1 MLFKNNNIHRLTRLL
16 KLLLP
21 VLFICAGSSSVF
33 AAGPPLPSSLSNT
46 LALTL
51 ITLMILLLVVIFILG
66 RLLIGIADI
75 RLGKEKEE
83 KSMPAPP
90 AAIVTGLL
98 LLLGSSAIA
107 QDNAEALV
115 TVAAQKTYGGL
126 SAFVFYTMIS
136 IIFVEMLVILVLLF
150 NIISLLKEQKAKAAE
165 TATAKP
171 PLLKLWW
178 GRLNKFRPVEQE
190 TDIELDHE
198 YDGIRELDNRLPP
211 WWLYGFYV
219 TIIFGV
225 VYLWRYHVSYSAPL
239 SREEFEIAVKKADE
253 DVKAYLAQKGESVDE
268 NTVTVSVDAADLA
281 EGKKI
286 YVAACVAC
294 HKEDGG
300 GMVGPNL
307 TDDYWMHGGDIKS
320 IFKTIKYGIN
330 AMPQW
335 QTSYSNKQI
344 AQVAS
349 YVMSLHGTNPPGAKA
364 AEGEL
369 FKKENAADAAA
380 EIR

>member
-1 MLFKNNNIHRLTRLL
+1 MLFRNNNTRRLKLL
-16 KLLLP
+16 KPLLP

-75 RLGKEKEE
+75 RLRKDKEE
-83 KSMPAPP
+83 KSRPAPP

-98 LLLGSSAIA
+98 LLLTGSTMA
-107 QDNAEALV
+107 QDNAEALQAA
-115 TVAAQKTYGGL
+115 VAGPKTYGGL
-126 SAFVFYTMIS
+126 SAFAFYTMIT

-150 NIISLLKEQKAKAAE
+150 NIMSLLREQKAKVAE
-165 TATAKP
+165 TVTVKP

-190 TDIELDHE
+190 ADIALDHE

-253 DVKAYLAQKGESVDE
+253 EVKVYLAQKGESVDE
-268 NTVTVSVDAADLA
+268 NTVAVSLDAADLS

-286 YVAACVAC
+286 YTAACVAC
-294 HKEDGG
+294 HKDDGG

-307 TDDYWMHGGDIKS
+307 TDDYWLHGGDIKS
-320 IFKTIKYGIN
+320 VFKTIKYGIN

-369 FKKENAADAAA
+369 FKKENATDAAA
-380 EIR
+380 ETR